1 MEGIVLNK
9 LVLLLLILFSISVQA
24 NVRFC
29 SDPTIISNFLN
40 SKTNIVQIQN
50 CAKIAKKNNLGFKN
64 TKQVAFILDNEL
76 NDKLFY
82 FSFPMIHEISF
93 YKFTDGK
100 LLETKS
106 YSKNNNEGNEYV
118 YFDNIGE
125 YSSTIIAI
133 TNTQNSIQFPY
144 ILFDSRD
151 EFQSFVKERWMFDGI
166 WFGVVFG
173 TILLT
178 MAFFCIR
185 KKVEIIYYSMHIFA
199 LFIIQMAFSGYL
211 FSSFNY
217 LPKYLLSRAVVFACS
232 ILTFGTVGL
241 IYKTF
246 LDQRPNDKLI
256 KVYGGVKILAVIH
269 FVACLMFFNQTIIK
283 STSYLTLILSLSSIL
298 ICLYAIAR
306 RLKYSGSF
314 LLSFSLFLFSSLAF
328 TLKDLGVMNIN
339 EIQVNYLVK
348 ISLLVEIFILG
359 AVIVRRLFEEA
370 KIITNASMH
379 QMITNGNIKII
390 KKLQHDIDSPL
401 TSLEFF
407 MMEVRNNISEDLR
420 LMGRQSLNRIQDI
433 INTLKINEEDSVLE
447 ESSKKEVLA
456 IYPILKR
463 IVSEKRIEYKN
474 RTDVFITLD
483 TATNKDYFVEINKSD
498 FYRAISNIINN
509 AVEAKKLAD
518 PIYIKIKLEK
528 VANQV
533 SISISDN
540 GVGIDSKYIKEIFE
554 YGKSFNKNSS
564 GIGLNQA
571 KDYIESES
579 GKLTID
585 SSLGEGT
592 IIQISLN
599 VVEAPIWYSNCI
611 SLSSKKI
618 VVVDDDQSIHNLW
631 NEKLLPVTED
641 ITHLYSSEEFE
652 QWASSKDLKDY
663 YFLVDLE
670 LIGSMDTGINLINAY
685 QLQSRSVLVTSH
697 FMDTD
702 VQSLCTRFGIKMI
715 PKESVLNISVNFA
728 ENETPKRIVL
738 IDDDRFTHLNWKR
751 SAKNNGIEL
760 LSFYSVEG
768 FLNESHDL
776 DFDIP
781 IYVDSNLG
789 DGLKGEILS
798 EDIYNK
804 GFKNI
809 ILATGAKKEDIKI
822 PFWIKKVQGK
832 GFYVQQ

>member
-1 MEGIVLNK
+1 MKEISLKRLYYKSALKSSILNLFV
-9 LVLLLLILFSISVQA
+9 LVLVTFLSLKIYDSQEKSTFANSISLKTQELEQIDQFILTNNLDALDLLFIEAKSTRKLENLILVDEIEQNNCSVYDNLTLCGDNPLNIYQKLPFSQNKYVMLSSENFQTTHSVY
-24 NVRFC
+24 FYLIC
-29 SDPTIISNFLN
+29 IMIFIF
-40 SKTNIVQIQN
+40 NILTAYFSSIFAQKEIKKQI
-50 CAKIAKKNNLGFKN
+50 KDIEEGFN
-64 TKQVAFILDNEL
+64 DNEL
-76 NDKLFY
+76 SHQNILEFNKL
-82 FSFPMIHEISF
+82 
-93 YKFTDGK
+93 
-100 LLETKS
+100 
-106 YSKNNNEGNEYV
+106 N
-118 YFDNIGE
+118 
-125 YSSTIIAI
+125 
-133 TNTQNSIQFPY
+133 
-144 ILFDSRD
+144 
-151 EFQSFVKERWMFDGI
+151 
-166 WFGVVFG
+166 
-173 TILLT
+173 
-178 MAFFCIR
+178 
-185 KKVEIIYYSMHIFA
+185 
-199 LFIIQMAFSGYL
+199 
-211 FSSFNY
+211 
-217 LPKYLLSRAVVFACS
+217 
-232 ILTFGTVGL
+232 
-241 IYKTF
+241 
-246 LDQRPNDKLI
+246 
-256 KVYGGVKILAVIH
+256 
-269 FVACLMFFNQTIIK
+269 
-283 STSYLTLILSLSSIL
+283 
-298 ICLYAIAR
+298 
-306 RLKYSGSF
+306 
-314 LLSFSLFLFSSLAF
+314 
-328 TLKDLGVMNIN
+328 
-339 EIQVNYLVK
+339 
-348 ISLLVEIFILG
+348 
-359 AVIVRRLFEEA
+359 
-370 KIITNASMH
+370 KIISSAHKS
-379 QMITNGNIKII
+379 ITENEVAKGNIKII
-390 KKLQHDIDSPL
+390 KKLQHDIDSPM
-401 TSLEFF
+401 TALEYFLLESKRF
-407 MMEVRNNISEDLR
+407 LSEELRN
-420 LMGRQSLNRIQDI
+420 MGRQSLNRIQDI
-433 INTLKINEEDSVLE
+433 INTLKINEEDSILE

-483 TATNKDYFVEINKSD
+483 TATNKDYFVEIKKSD

-509 AVEAKKLAD
+509 AVEAKKFAD

-528 VANQV
+528 IATQV

-540 GVGIDSKYIKEIFE
+540 GVGIDSQYIDEVFE

-592 IIQISLN
+592 TIQISLN
-599 VVEAPIWYSNCI
+599 EVEAPIWYSNCI

-618 VVVDDDQSIHNLW
+618 VIVDDDQSIHNLW
-631 NEKLLPVTED
+631 NEKLLSITED

-652 QWASSKDLKDY
+652 QWASSKDLKEY

-697 FMDTD
+697 FMDSD

-728 ENETPKRIVL
+728 KNEAPQTIVL

-760 LSFYSVEG
+760 LSFYSVED
-768 FLNESHDL
+768 FLNESHGL
-776 DFDIP
+776 YLDIP

-798 EDIYNK
+798 EAIYNN

-832 GFYVQQ
+832 GFYVQH